1 MDLDSP
7 HAATDSIAKGASN
20 LDGSERNQSMRKTKL
35 LQLHNV
41 GIVVDDLQAAI
52 AFFAELGLE
61 LEGETTVEGLW
72 VDRIVGLNGVRSDIA
87 MMRTPDGH
95 SRLELTKFQRP
106 TATSVGTNAPVITL
120 CIGRIMFAV
129 EDIKEV
135 LTRLQAHGAELVG
148 EIVQYEDIYLLC
160 SVRGPE
166 GILIALA
173 ERLR

>member
-1 MDLDSP
+1 
-7 HAATDSIAKGASN
+7 
-20 LDGSERNQSMRKTKL
+20 MRKTKL
-35 LQLHNV
+35 LQMHNV
-41 GIVVDDLQAAI
+41 GIVVDDLKAAI

-61 LEGETTVEGLW
+61 LEGETAVEGQW
-72 VDRIVGLNGVRSDIA
+72 VDRIIGLNGVRSDIA

-106 TATSVGTNAPVITL
+106 TATSAELNAAVNTL
-120 CIGRIMFAV
+120 GIRRIMFAV

-160 SVRGPE
+160 YVRGPE

-173 ERLR
+173 EPLR